1 MTGMAR
7 FWSGLRRIR
16 LMEPT
21 LKKPINLLA
30 PDTVVEG
37 HFHMLANG
45 DSRMYL
51 SKLPPSTTPQDLV
64 NIVKCLIDN
73 AIAFGKQHGV
83 EVKVTQQEGKP

>member
-1 MTGMAR
+1 MKIP
-7 FWSGLRRIR
+7 LLYR
-16 LMEPT
+16 LWNKEPR
-21 LKKPINLLA
+21 KPLNLLSQ
-30 PDTVVEG
+30 DIVVEG
-37 HFHMLANG
+37 HFHMLSDNS
-45 DSRMYL
+45 SRMYL

>member
-1 MTGMAR
+1 MKIPLL
-7 FWSGLRRIR
+7 SR
-16 LMEPT
+16 LWNREPR
-21 LKKPINLLA
+21 KPLNLLN
-30 PDTVVEG
+30 PDIVVEA

-51 SKLPPSTTPQDLV
+51 SKLPPTTTPQDLV

-73 AIAFGKQHGV
+73 AVAFGKQHGV